1 MDQKTLD
8 NLMNSVE
15 QIMSNQK
22 KLEIKVNII
31 EDTFANIQNSLSEHW
46 DQVGHLEADQL
57 RVIKLI
63 KKTDLKIQEFEEAIT
78 RCVKNIEL
86 MKAEPEKQLVENSDV
101 LIVKRHLKQN
111 TFWRSTSNMSIQ
123 FLLSVMFAKNP
134 FTKAG
139 YLKNT

>member
-46 DQVGHLEADQL
+46 DQVRHLEADQL
-57 RVIKLI
+57 RLIDLI

-86 MKAEPEKQLVENSDV
+86 MKTEPEKTTGRKFRCIDCQRKFE
-101 LIVKRHLKQN
+101 
-111 TFWRSTSNMSIQ
+111 
-123 FLLSVMFAKNP
+123 
-134 FTKAG
+134 TK
-139 YLKNT
+139 